1 MEIYGL
7 NKLIFCGFLYVEGN
21 LTCRRD
27 GLNISWPSH
36 HVSLII
42 RFIVHRM
49 FYKMITI
56 GELTYKREDCE
67 IHL

>member
-21 LTCRRD
+21 K
-27 GLNISWPSH
+27 
-36 HVSLII
+36 HVEETDWTFLGQATMFLLII

-56 GELTYKREDCE
+56 GEVTYKREDCE

>member
-36 HVSLII
+36 HVSFDLSLYSTSH
-42 RFIVHRM
+42 VLQND
-49 FYKMITI
+49 Y
-56 GELTYKREDCE
+56 DW
-67 IHL
+67 